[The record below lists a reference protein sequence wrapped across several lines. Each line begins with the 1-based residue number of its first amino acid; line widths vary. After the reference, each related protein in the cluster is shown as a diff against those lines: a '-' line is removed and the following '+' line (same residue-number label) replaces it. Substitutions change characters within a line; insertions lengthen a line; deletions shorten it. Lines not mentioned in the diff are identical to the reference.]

1 VGAVVPVE
9 VADHVEELEDA
20 YWSSRAAAVLAKGE
34 PTVAWD
40 AAVAELEADEDTDR
54 DLSDRDHPGALR
66 ALGKLD
72 KPVRRRVQTAI
83 DRLQHDPRPNGVVA
97 LQGLQTAYR
106 VRVGDYR
113 MVYTV
118 HDDQLL
124 VVVIDLGHRREI
136 YRSLICHAEADPN
149 RRPAHHR

>member
-1 VGAVVPVE
+1 MGRIGSRWRGLSG
-9 VADHVEELEDA
+9 ELTDTV
-20 YWSSRAAAVLAKGE
+20 WSSRAAAVLAKGE
-34 PTVAWD
+34 PT
-40 AAVAELEADEDTDR
+40 
-54 DLSDRDHPGALR
+54 
-66 ALGKLD
+66 
-72 KPVRRRVQTAI
+72 
-83 DRLQHDPRPNGVVA
+83 
-97 LQGLQTAYR
+97 R

-136 YRSLICHAEADPN
+136 YRSLICHAEADPT